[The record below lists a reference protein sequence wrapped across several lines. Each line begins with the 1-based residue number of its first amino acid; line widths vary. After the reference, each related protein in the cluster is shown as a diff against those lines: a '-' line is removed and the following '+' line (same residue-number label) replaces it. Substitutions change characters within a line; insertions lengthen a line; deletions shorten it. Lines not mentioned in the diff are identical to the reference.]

1 MQSPKNILIPF
12 SPLPS
17 CMLLL
22 LCILILH
29 IVKFHKTLLLSHIIN
44 TNLDLAAYLPFLLL
58 SIPVYLFIFI
68 GIYLF

>member
-1 MQSPKNILIPF
+1 
-12 SPLPS
+12 
-17 CMLLL
+17 MLLL
-22 LCILILH
+22 LCILILY
-29 IVKFHKTLLLSHIIN
+29 ILKFHKTLLLSHIIN